1 MKHYNIKQLAFY
13 PLRKGMMPA
22 IQVARMHYLE
32 HTDLNFEADL
42 QDYLANGF
50 VCSRPSV
57 FGMVKLVAWKGEPA
71 WFVRMAVGNVLEL
84 RQILPWPLET
94 LLFCRNNQKDVVR
107 EYSLSRIDRMLVKM
121 MEKQNVSKAVQP
133 T

>member
-1 MKHYNIKQLAFY
+1 
-13 PLRKGMMPA
+13 
-22 IQVARMHYLE
+22 
-32 HTDLNFEADL
+32 
-42 QDYLANGF
+42 
-50 VCSRPSV
+50 
-57 FGMVKLVAWKGEPA
+57 
-71 WFVRMAVGNVLEL
+71 MAVGNVLEL

-133 T
+133 S